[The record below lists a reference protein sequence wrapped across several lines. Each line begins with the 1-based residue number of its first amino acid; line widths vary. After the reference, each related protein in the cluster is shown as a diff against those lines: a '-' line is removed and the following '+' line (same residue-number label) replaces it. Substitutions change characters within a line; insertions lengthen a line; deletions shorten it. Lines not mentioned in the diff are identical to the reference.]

1 MTSRSTTPCLVN
13 RVSRNLCLFGKHDRH
28 YPHSAM
34 GIIVFLPSVLLII
47 FFKYVIRAT
56 HNKLNPD
63 FVVQE
68 ISPDYIH

>member
-1 MTSRSTTPCLVN
+1 
-13 RVSRNLCLFGKHDRH
+13 
-28 YPHSAM
+28 M